1 MIKSCP
7 MRLSR
12 TITIF
17 FIVFFAIS
25 LLCGFRVFAQDGKA
39 ARGLDS
45 ERVRT
50 SLDELIATDKYN
62 YDPGILD
69 DPPWLVKLKEWLKNF
84 SNRSGFGI
92 LNGLNM
98 GSPIVI
104 SIIVGIAVFIMFIF
118 VLIRRMGAGRKRGF
132 ANSNADG
139 IDGLDAFEAWGDLD
153 SGTARKLASQGRF
166 KEACSVLFKSALKGL
181 GKSGWIKYR
190 TSGGS
195 RQYLRQLR
203 RSEELYPLY
212 RDLLG
217 RFEVAYYRKDI
228 ADETDWTF
236 MLGIYETL
244 AKSATTY
251 RPANIT

>member
-1 MIKSCP
+1 
-7 MRLSR
+7 MRLAR
-12 TITIF
+12 TITLF
-17 FIVFFAIS
+17 FLVFFTIS
-25 LLCGFRVFAQDGKA
+25 LLSGFRAFAQDGKV
-39 ARGLDS
+39 ARGLDA

-50 SLDELIATDKYN
+50 SLDELIATDRYT

-69 DPPWLVKLKEWLKNF
+69 DPPWLAKIKEWWKNF
-84 SNRSGFGI
+84 SNRSGIGI
-92 LNGLNM
+92 LDGLTL
-98 GSPIVI
+98 GSPLVI
-104 SIIVGIAVFIMFIF
+104 SIIVGIVVFVMFIF
-118 VLIRRMGAGRKRGF
+118 VLIRRMGAGRRLGF
-132 ANSNADG
+132 ANSNTDE
-139 IDGLDAFEAWGDLD
+139 INGLDAFEAWGDLD
-153 SGTARKLASQGRF
+153 SGTARDLASQGRF
-166 KEACSVLFKSALKGL
+166 KEACSVLFRSALKGL

-236 MLGIYETL
+236 MLGIYENL
-244 AKSATTY
+244 AKSATTF
-251 RPANIT
+251 RPVNLT